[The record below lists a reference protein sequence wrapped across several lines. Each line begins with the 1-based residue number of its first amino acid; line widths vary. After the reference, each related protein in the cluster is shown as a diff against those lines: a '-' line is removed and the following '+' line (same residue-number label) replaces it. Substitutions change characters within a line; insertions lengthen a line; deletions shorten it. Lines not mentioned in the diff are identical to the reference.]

1 MTSTFTPVGH
11 ADAGTSAGSSSEA
24 GHSVPSLPS
33 AQIQPDSSGLRR
45 FAALD
50 GMRAFAVMAVMLF
63 HFGVSWVGGGL
74 LGVDVFFVLSGFL
87 ITTLLCRELSR
98 TSTVRLGRFWAQRA
112 RRLLP
117 ALVVLILGVAAYAF
131 AYRNTIDVTGVRND
145 AVATL
150 LYVANWHFI
159 FSGQGYFAQAAAP
172 SPLLHSW
179 SLAVEEQ
186 YYLIWPLIAL
196 FVVRRWGM
204 AKLAVT
210 AAVGAVA
217 SATLMLALFVAGFS
231 IDRIYFGTDTRAQAL
246 LVGSFLGAVG
256 SHAGEHFTIIPDR
269 WTRIRHGG
277 LVWALPGVAGALF
290 LLWAWHALNG
300 QDPFLYHGGF
310 LLVAVAAGAVIVTCV
325 TVPTSAVPRFFSLGA
340 LVFVGRISY
349 GLYLYHWPLFLV
361 INHAHTGLLGFP
373 LLAARLAATFTA
385 AIASWYLIEEPIRTG
400 RFFHGPRA
408 LAATG
413 AVALVTAGLVLVA
426 TVAPVGA
433 TSDIP
438 VSAAGL
444 ASGNAQRQI
453 WGSAATVAAATPVHF
468 LLLGDSVALTM
479 GLGLSVDSVSS
490 YHVNVADEG
499 TLGCDLDD
507 VDVLQGGVVTPAT
520 PGCPDWRTTWP
531 TEVSFFRA
539 DVVGL
544 LIGRWE
550 VTDHFYDGQWVH
562 VGEPIWDDH
571 LLAELNQAV
580 AIFSARGAKVVLFTM
595 PYMDPSQESADGQP
609 FTENDPARADA
620 FNRLLRQ
627 VAKEHSG
634 VVSVID
640 LNRLLDPHGS
650 FQATIDGV
658 TVRDSDGVHISIPG
672 GQWLQPSILPAI
684 AALGC
689 TVAHTVATTP
699 GSTSTTG
706 STAAPSSPSAS
717 GSTSTT
723 GPAPATGGCIS

>member
-1 MTSTFTPVGH
+1 MTSTFTSVGQ
-11 ADAGTSAGSSSEA
+11 AEAGTSAGRSHGA
-24 GHSVPSLPS
+24 GHSVPSSPET
-33 AQIQPDSSGLRR
+33 QIQPDSSGLRR

-98 TSTVRLGRFWAQRA
+98 TTTIALGRFWAQRA

-117 ALVVLILGVAAYAF
+117 ALFVLIVGVAAYAF
-131 AYRNTIDVTGVRND
+131 AFSNTIDVSGVRSD
-145 AVATL
+145 AIATL
-150 LYVANWHFI
+150 AYVANWHFI
-159 FSGQGYFAQAAAP
+159 ISGQGYFAQAAAP
-172 SPLLHSW
+172 SPLLHTW

-210 AAVGAVA
+210 AGVGALA
-217 SATLMLALFVAGFS
+217 SAALMGSLFAAGFS
-231 IDRIYFGTDTRAQAL
+231 VDRIYYGTDTRAQAL

-256 SHAGEHFTIIPDR
+256 SHAGEHFTIVPAR
-269 WTRIRHGG
+269 WTRIRHSG

-290 LLWAWHALNG
+290 LVWAWHALNG

-325 TVPTSAVPRFFSLGA
+325 TVPASAVPRFFSLGV
-340 LVFVGRISY
+340 LVFIGRISY
-349 GLYLYHWPLFLV
+349 GLYLYHWPLFLI

-373 LLAARLAATFTA
+373 LLAARLAATFA
-385 AIASWYLIEEPIRTG
+385 VAIASWYLIEEPVRTG
-400 RFFHGPRA
+400 RFFRHRRA
-408 LAATG
+408 LALGGVVT
-413 AVALVTAGLVLVA
+413 LVMAGLVLVA
-426 TVAPVGA
+426 TVAPTGTTA
-433 TSDIP
+433 TIP
-438 VSAAGL
+438 ASAAGFD
-444 ASGNAQRQI
+444 SGTAQRPVT
-453 WGSAATVAAATPVHF
+453 GGAAAVAADTPVHF

-479 GLGLSVDSVSS
+479 GLGLSVDSVST

-499 TLGCDLDD
+499 TLGCDLDN

-562 VGEPIWDDH
+562 VGDPVWDDH

-580 AIFSARGAKVVLFTM
+580 GIFSAHGAKVVLFTM
-595 PYMDPSQESADGQP
+595 PYMDPSQEAANGQP
-609 FTENDPARADA
+609 FVENDPARAAA
-620 FNRLLRQ
+620 FNQLLRQ
-627 VAKEHSG
+627 VAKEHPA
-634 VVSVID
+634 VVSVVD
-640 LNRLLDPHGS
+640 LNKLLDPHGS
-650 FQATIDGV
+650 YQAAIDGV

-672 GQWLQPSILPAI
+672 GEWLRSSILPTI

-689 TVAHTVATTP
+689 TVAHTVATTSGST
-699 GSTSTTG
+699 GSTSSTG
-706 STAAPSSPSAS
+706 SSSPS

-723 GPAPATGGCIS
+723 GPAAATAGCIS

>member
-1 MTSTFTPVGH
+1 MTSTFTSVGQ
-11 ADAGTSAGSSSEA
+11 ADAGTSAGRSDEA
-24 GHSVPSLPS
+24 GHSVPSSSVDP
-33 AQIQPDSSGLRR
+33 IQPDSSGLRR

-98 TSTVRLGRFWAQRA
+98 TTTIRLGRFWAQRA

-117 ALVVLILGVAAYAF
+117 ALFVLVLGVAAYAF
-131 AYRNTIDVTGVRND
+131 AFRSTIDIAGVRND
-145 AVATL
+145 AIATL
-150 LYVANWHFI
+150 AYVANWHFI

-172 SPLLHSW
+172 SPLLHTW

-210 AAVGAVA
+210 AGVGALA
-217 SATLMLALFVAGFS
+217 SAALMLSLLLAGFS
-231 IDRIYFGTDTRAQAL
+231 IDRIYYGTDTRAQAL

-256 SHAGEHFTIIPDR
+256 SHAGEHFTIVPAR
-269 WTRIRHGG
+269 WTRIRHSG
-277 LVWALPGVAGALF
+277 LVWALPGVVGAVF
-290 LLWAWHALNG
+290 LLWAWHALDG
-300 QDPFLYHGGF
+300 QNSFLYHGGF

-325 TVPTSAVPRFFSLGA
+325 TVPSSAVPRFFSLGA
-340 LVFVGRISY
+340 LVFIGRISY

-373 LLAARLAATFTA
+373 LLAARLAATFA
-385 AIASWYLIEEPIRTG
+385 VAIASWYLIEEPIRTG
-400 RFFHGPRA
+400 GSFRGQRA
-408 LAATG
+408 LGVTG
-413 AVALVTAGLVLVA
+413 VVALVTAGLVLVA
-426 TVAPVGA
+426 TVAPAGSSA
-433 TSDIP
+433 TIP
-438 VSAAGL
+438 ASAAGFD
-444 ASGNAQRQI
+444 SGNAQRQVS
-453 WGSAATVAAATPVHF
+453 GGAAAAAADTPVHF

-479 GLGLSVDSVSS
+479 GLGLSVDSVST

-499 TLGCDLDD
+499 TLGCELDN

-562 VGEPIWDDH
+562 VGEPVWDEH

-580 AIFSARGAKVVLFTM
+580 AIFSAHGAKVVLFTM
-595 PYMDPSQESADGQP
+595 PYMDPSQEAANGQP
-609 FTENDPARADA
+609 FVENDPARAAA
-620 FNRLLRQ
+620 FNQLLRQ
-627 VAKEHSG
+627 VAKEHPG

-640 LNRLLDPHGS
+640 LNKLLDPHGS
-650 FQATIDGV
+650 YQAVIGGLS
-658 TVRDSDGVHISIPG
+658 VRDSDGVHISIPG
-672 GQWLQPSILPAI
+672 GEWLRSSILPAV

-689 TVAHTVATTP
+689 TVAQTVAATN
-699 GSTSTTG
+699 
-706 STAAPSSPSAS
+706 SSPSTS